1 MRHGLIPNLLDGGN
15 NPRYNCRDAVWW
27 WLYVI
32 QQYVEMVP
40 GGISILDDPVNRIFP
55 TDDSEPTSVVCFKVK
70 QNLHLSYL
78 NYILR
83 NNHYLKPFKR

>member
-1 MRHGLIPNLLDGGN
+1 MFIFRYIILGFGGCLRHGLIPNLLDGGN

-32 QQYVEMVP
+32 QKYVTMVP

-55 TDDSEPTSVVCFKVK
+55 NDDSEPTSVVSLGFE
-70 QNLHLSYL
+70 
-78 NYILR
+78 
-83 NNHYLKPFKR
+83 